1 MVVDNKKSSEVSP
14 PSSLI
19 TSQPSTQ
26 TPAKTFKMLR
36 LYKKA
41 TEELGIIISKKRNPQ
56 KNTTG
61 YEIAHIDPD
70 GLIHR

>member
-1 MVVDNKKSSEVSP
+1 MVTDSKKSSEVSP
-14 PSSLI
+14 PFSLI

-26 TPAKTFKMLR
+26 SQAKTFKMLR
-36 LYKKA
+36 LYKQSS
-41 TEELGIIISKKRNPQ
+41 EELGIIISKKRNPQ